1 MLPGD
6 VLDRIDLPAAV
17 AAELQVRNRL
27 LPERWD
33 HAALAQNP
41 DDVAARMRPALR
53 RSRPGPVRADV
64 LLADKGWRGTRP
76 LDVLALQ
83 DRVLYRAL
91 VELIKKSLP
100 EHLSSRPPMAE
111 FKRAPLG
118 AEGATY
124 ISKTDVTA
132 YYQYIDHELL
142 ADELI
147 AQTGEEPAV
156 DALVGLLRVLM
167 GRGMGIPQIHPV
179 SDVLGD
185 TYLDPVRRSLLRE
198 GLSVWRYADDFR
210 IASAS
215 LGEARR
221 ALETCA
227 AAVRER
233 GLVLNERK
241 TLTYRKMTYE
251 DSLNRFRRAE
261 QELFSG
267 SGSGSGSDDDGGDDD
282 LALLDDSYADA
293 DDDSQDDT
301 PDEQDGPT
309 SLGAAPLDAAVDDD
323 EATAGPD
330 DAEDPEAPGSGL
342 DTALAARRLEA
353 ARRAWRL
360 WIEEE
365 EDEQQ
370 QSTESAAIT
379 QSLVGRALPA
389 LGAAGDNEPLENLSQ
404 LLRYEP
410 ALTPQI
416 AAYLT
421 RYAATSATANRAAAL
436 ALGRVARSDL
446 VSPWQALWLAHTA
459 GLLRPAEG
467 EDLAGWLTELV
478 HDGRDALAATAG
490 AALGRR
496 GEGDPAALARRLE
509 HIARE
514 WRSLLLYGL
523 GLLAPALAD
532 DTSDTD
538 LDRLLLAALPR

>member
-1 MLPGD
+1 M
-6 VLDRIDLPAAV
+6 
-17 AAELQVRNRL
+17 
-27 LPERWD
+27 
-33 HAALAQNP
+33 
-41 DDVAARMRPALR
+41 
-53 RSRPGPVRADV
+53 
-64 LLADKGWRGTRP
+64 
-76 LDVLALQ
+76 
-83 DRVLYRAL
+83 LYRAL

-100 EHLSSRPPMAE
+100 EHLSSRPPIAQ

-118 AEGATY
+118 AKGATH

-156 DALVGLLRVLM
+156 DALIGLLRALM

-198 GLSVWRYADDFR
+198 GLAVWRYADDFR

-215 LGEARR
+215 LGQARR
-221 ALETCA
+221 ALESCA

-241 TLTYRKMTYE
+241 TLTYRRKTYE
-251 DSLNRFRRAE
+251 DSLDRFRRAE
-261 QELFSG
+261 QELFSNDDDNG
-267 SGSGSGSDDDGGDDD
+267 DDGDDGGD
-282 LALLDDSYADA
+282 LALLDDSYADG
-293 DDDSQDDT
+293 DDDDT
-301 PDEQDGPT
+301 PDGHDGPT
-309 SLGAAPLDAAVDDD
+309 TLGAAPLDAAVDDD
-323 EATAGPD
+323 EVTAGHD
-330 DAEDPEAPGSGL
+330 DVEDPEAPGSAL
-342 DTALAARRLEA
+342 DTALAVRRTEA
-353 ARRAWRL
+353 ARRAWHL

-389 LGAAGDNEPLENLSQ
+389 LGAAGDNEPLKNLSQ

-421 RYAATSATANRAAAL
+421 RYAATSATANRFAAR
-436 ALGRVARSDL
+436 ALGRVARNDL
-446 VSPWQALWLAHTA
+446 ISPWQTLWLAHSA
-459 GLLRPAEG
+459 GLLNPARG
-467 EDLAGWLTELV
+467 DDLAEWLIELV

-490 AALGRR
+490 AALGKRN
-496 GEGDPAALARRLE
+496 EGDPAALARRLE
-509 HIARE
+509 HIAPE

-523 GLLAPALAD
+523 GLLDPALAD

>member
-1 MLPGD
+1 MSPRD

-27 LPERWD
+27 LPRRWD
-33 HAALAQNP
+33 HTALAQNP

-53 RSRPGPVRADV
+53 RRRPGPARADV

-83 DRVLYRAL
+83 DRVLYRA
-91 VELIKKSLP
+91 VVDLIKMSLP

-111 FKRAPLG
+111 FRRAPLG
-118 AEGATY
+118 AEGATH

-156 DALVGLLRVLM
+156 DALMGLLRALM

-198 GLSVWRYADDFR
+198 GLAVWRYADDFR

-241 TLTYRKMTYE
+241 TLTYVRATYE
-251 DSLNRFRRAE
+251 DSLDRFRRAE
-261 QELFSG
+261 QELFSS
-267 SGSGSGSDDDGGDDD
+267 SGGDDDDGDD
-282 LALLDDSYADA
+282 LALLDDSYADPA
-293 DDDSQDDT
+293 DDAEDDT
-301 PDEQDGPT
+301 PDAHAAPT
-309 SLGAAPLDAAVDDD
+309 TLGAAPLDAAVDDD
-323 EATAGPD
+323 EANAVHD
-330 DAEDPEAPGSGL
+330 DAEDPEAPSSAL
-342 DTALAARRLEA
+342 DTALAVRRTEA
-353 ARRAWRL
+353 ARRAWYL

-365 EDEQQ
+365 EDDEQQ

-389 LGAAGDNEPLENLSQ
+389 LGAAGDNGPLKNVSQ

-410 ALTPQI
+410 AITPQI

-421 RYAATSATANRAAAL
+421 RYAATSATANHAAAR
-436 ALGRVARSDL
+436 ALGSVARSDL
-446 VSPWQALWLAHTA
+446 VSPWQTLWLAHTA
-459 GLLRPAEG
+459 GRLRPAPG
-467 EDLAGWLTELV
+467 DDLAQWLTELV

-523 GLLAPALAD
+523 GLLAPALAV
-532 DTSDTD
+532 DTSDSD

>member
-1 MLPGD
+1 MLPRD

-27 LPERWD
+27 LPRRWD

-118 AEGATY
+118 AEGATH

-156 DALVGLLRVLM
+156 DALIGLLRALM

-198 GLSVWRYADDFR
+198 GLAVWRYADDFR

-215 LGEARR
+215 LGQARR

-241 TLTYRKMTYE
+241 TLTYGRTTYE
-251 DSLNRFRRAE
+251 DSLDRFRRAE
-261 QELFSG
+261 QELFSS
-267 SGSGSGSDDDGGDDD
+267 SGDDDDGDD

-293 DDDSQDDT
+293 DDDAEDDT
-301 PDEQDGPT
+301 PDGHDGPT
-309 SLGAAPLDAAVDDD
+309 TLGAAPLDAAVDDD
-323 EATAGPD
+323 EATAGHD
-330 DAEDPEAPGSGL
+330 DAEDPEAPGSAL
-342 DTALAARRLEA
+342 DTALAARRTEA
-353 ARRAWRL
+353 ARRAWHL

-389 LGAAGDNEPLENLSQ
+389 LGAAGDNGPLENLSQ
-404 LLRYEP
+404 LLRFEP

-421 RYAATSATANRAAAL
+421 RYAATSATANRAAAR

-446 VSPWQALWLAHTA
+446 VSPWQTLWLAHTA
-459 GLLRPAEG
+459 GLLRPARG
-467 EDLAGWLTELV
+467 EDLAEWLTELV